1 MEFSL
6 ENYPVS
12 GVYLHLPDGR
22 LIAITREKIKAF
34 ARNFEAKLDNIPAH
48 LRDAVDFH
56 PCSICPERNRAR
68 SCHALPATLA
78 FVDELAGLKSF
89 HSVTAVYRGPESTL
103 VVAPNTTMQEA
114 LQFVA
119 ALSLMYH
126 CEVGKKYWKYFLG
139 VHPLQN
145 PDEVSTRIY
154 LNIFW
159 ECHGNQ
165 EAVDWVLRTFKEEI
179 TTTSACQANRL
190 RLIVQD
196 DALLNA
202 FAIVQSQIACLTV
215 PREARPAPSFER
227 YLERG

>member
-1 MEFSL
+1 MEL
-6 ENYPVS
+6 AVENYPKN

-22 LIAITREKIKAF
+22 LIAITREKIAAF
-34 ARNFEAKLDNIPAH
+34 ERNLEVHRDRIPAH
-48 LRDAVDFH
+48 MKPAVEFH
-56 PCSICPERNRAR
+56 ACSICPEKDRAHF
-68 SCHALPATLA
+68 CHALPATLA
-78 FVDELAGLKSF
+78 FVDELEGIKSF
-89 HSVTAVYRGPESTL
+89 HNVTAVYRGPGATL

-139 VHPLQN
+139 IHPLQR
-145 PDEVSTRIY
+145 PEEVSARIY

-165 EAVDWVLRTFKEEI
+165 DAVERVLRTFKEEI
-179 TTTSACQANRL
+179 TTISSCQADRL
-190 RLIVQD
+190 RLIVHD

-202 FAIVQSQIACLTV
+202 FAIVQSQVACLAV
-215 PREARPAPSFER
+215 RPDSLPAQSFER